1 MVAALPLQYQR
12 HITIMSIA
20 IVAAAY
26 GTYVVFGTDIK
37 CKVNDEVIWD
47 PAKEVTVLVCLT
59 WGFQVVSL

>member
-1 MVAALPLQYQR
+1 MVAALPMQYQCLV
-12 HITIMSIA
+12 TIMLTA
-20 IVAAAY
+20 TVAAAY

>member
-1 MVAALPLQYQR
+1 MLTA
-12 HITIMSIA
+12 T
-20 IVAAAY
+20 VAAAY